1 MTSTPAAAAS
11 PRRPNANPDRPGDN
25 DREPT
30 VGGRSPA
37 IDRLIG
43 WAAVAAPTLL
53 SAILVLHDLGSRSLW
68 VDEGATVGYSSQHGA
83 AALWRAITS
92 DGGNM
97 LAYYAGM
104 HVVIRLFGSSPEVLR
119 LPSAIAVILT
129 VPVCYWLVRRLF
141 DRRAATFSAFFVA
154 ASLPLVYWGQMAR
167 AYTVAVLLLSASTLA
182 FVVALQTRRRTAW
195 ACYCLVSALAV
206 WTILLAA
213 LVLAAQYCALAARR
227 RTDVPVKQIAGSAA
241 AVVTLSV
248 PVALVALAHGS
259 TQLGWLAATG
269 PPLDATNRY
278 LLKFLAS
285 AEQGGVPISGQARLL
300 TVLTLAAWLLAGA
313 LCVACMA
320 RRRRGDE
327 SFAWALVIATFVL
340 PAVATYA
347 ISELIHPV
355 FSDRYLLTV
364 VAPASMVAGIA
375 CSRIRPRPA
384 AWLAGLAIVSLRLVA
399 VAPSYNV
406 PLESWQGATTFV
418 LQRSQPHDCAA
429 FFVADGYTVFD
440 YYVHR
445 LATSHETVPTPVL
458 PESPWSIRHVY
469 ELDPATIPPAQ
480 LPALVASCPRLWLI
494 ETHQAGKAQAPG
506 VPPYQVAKRT
516 AYHRL
521 MGEIDP
527 SYVKIAA
534 TNFTAVRV
542 VLYERRQSPTS

>member
-1 MTSTPAAAAS
+1 MTSTPTGAAS
-11 PRRPNANPDRPGDN
+11 PGRPDVNPDGPEGN
-25 DREPT
+25 DEEQA
-30 VGGRSPA
+30 GRSRA
-37 IDRLIG
+37 TDRLIG

-53 SAILVLHDLGSRSLW
+53 AATLVLHDLGSRSLW
-68 VDEGATVGYSSQHGA
+68 VDEGATVAYSSQHGA
-83 AALWRAITS
+83 GALWHAITS

-119 LPSAIAVILT
+119 LPTAIAVILT
-129 VPVCYWLVRRLF
+129 VPVCFALVRRLF

-154 ASLPLVYWGQMAR
+154 SSLPLVFWGQQAR
-167 AYTVAVLLLSASTLA
+167 AYAVAVLFVTASTLA
-182 FVVALQTRRRTAW
+182 FVVALQTRRRAAW
-195 ACYCLVSALAV
+195 ACYCLLSALAI

-213 LVLAAQYCALAARR
+213 LVIAAQYVALAARR
-227 RTDVPVKQIAGSAA
+227 RADLRLKQIGVSAA
-241 AVVTLSV
+241 SVVILSV
-248 PVALVALAHGS
+248 PVAVIAFAHGS
-259 TQLGWLAATG
+259 TQLGWLPPTG

-285 AEQGGVPISGQARLL
+285 AEEGGVPISGQAKLL
-300 TVLTLAAWLLAGA
+300 ACLTLAAWLLAGA
-313 LCVACMA
+313 LFATCVT
-320 RRRRGDE
+320 RRRRSDD

-375 CSRIRPRPA
+375 CSRIRPSPA
-384 AWLAGLAIVSLRLVA
+384 AWLAGLAIVGLRIV
-399 VAPSYNV
+399 VVIPSYGV

-418 LQRSQPHDCAA
+418 LERSQPHDCAA

-440 YYVHR
+440 YYVQR
-445 LATSHETVPTPVL
+445 LAHSPETVPTPVL
-458 PESPWSIRHVY
+458 PASPWSTLHPY

-480 LPALVASCPRLWLI
+480 LPRIVASCPRLWLI
-494 ETHQAGKAQAPG
+494 ATHQAGKAPAPG
-506 VPPYQVAKRT
+506 VPPYQVAKRA
-516 AYHRL
+516 AYRRL

-527 SYVKIAA
+527 SYVRISS
-534 TNFTAVRV
+534 TDFTAIRV
-542 VLYERRQSPTS
+542 VLYRRRPAPAP